1 MLDELATTTTT
12 AKAHYLCL
20 SMFANISLIPS
31 SLEDEKLKLF
41 DSEILKLSPIK
52 LEPWFEDEAMISK

>member
-1 MLDELATTTTT
+1 
-12 AKAHYLCL
+12 
-20 SMFANISLIPS
+20 MFANISFIPS

-41 DSEILKLSPIK
+41 DLEILELSPIK